1 MSYPAPPAPVYR
13 TDRNGMG
20 TAALVLG
27 ILGTLFAF
35 TLIFIP
41 LAWILGILG
50 LIFGIVGLARANRGE
65 ASNKRVALWG
75 IITSSVAIFL
85 GILFIVGFGVSLGN
99 SKPTTSVPT
108 ISAPAAAPAA
118 AVAPPV
124 QNGPA
129 TTFGD
134 GTWVVGSEIVPGT
147 YRSTGAREG
156 IFEFCSV
163 FTYATDTADGEVLAV
178 DSANANEPIRIKVS
192 GKVKSVK
199 ASGCEPFTKV

>member
-1 MSYPAPPAPVYR
+1 MSYPAPAPVYR

-20 TAALVLG
+20 TAGLVIG
-27 ILGTLFAF
+27 ILGTLFVF

-41 LAWILGILG
+41 LAWVLGILG
-50 LIFGIVGLARANRGE
+50 LIFGIVGLSRANRGE

-75 IITSSVAIFL
+75 VITSAVAIFL

-99 SKPTTSVPT
+99 SKPTAATSAPT
-108 ISAPAAAPAA
+108 ISAPAP
-118 AVAPPV
+118 AVAAPV

-134 GTWVVGSEIVPGT
+134 GTWVVGEDIVPGT
-147 YRSTGAREG
+147 YRSTGAKEG

-163 FTYATDTADGEVLAV
+163 FTYANDTADGSVLAL

-199 ASGCEPFTKV
+199 ASGCETFTKV